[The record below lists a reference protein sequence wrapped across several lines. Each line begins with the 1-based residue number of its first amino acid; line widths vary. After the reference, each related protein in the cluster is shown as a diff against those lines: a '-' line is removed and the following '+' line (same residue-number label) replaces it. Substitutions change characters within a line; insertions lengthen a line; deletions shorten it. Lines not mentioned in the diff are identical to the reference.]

1 MNRNIEESTLHRT
14 DTLKSGSRK
23 TERHFRSIFG
33 GKSAMAVNKVGLLA
47 TQPSE
52 SQIQDNCFSAPTAAS
67 RNWLKAGDVMSEAVA
82 TISPGCTVAS
92 AARIMSA
99 SKISCL
105 IVLDHGCLLGIVTE
119 TDVLKRAVVVAHNFH
134 KMKVKQIMSSPVRS
148 IPHNLSVMDASKIMG
163 VENIRR
169 LVVLEEGKPVGIIT
183 QTDMVRVLASYS
195 VSKEVSEVMTRGAV
209 VIASSASVREA
220 ATLMSAHDIS
230 CLVVKDG
237 DAVVG
242 IFTERDLLKRIVALN
257 QDPASVN
264 LSQVMSEPVVTIPA
278 SYSLL
283 SATKLLERVGIRRL
297 VVMEYDTLL
306 GVITQTDILRALK
319 ATLQDEEEKYFK
331 LLSESDYCIFAVD
344 LDLRT
349 TYINGAFMRLLEV
362 TDPGELIDKP
372 FLPEP
377 FWEVSGQRGRLLNQ
391 LSKVGVTVDELS
403 LKTAKGNRLSVIL
416 FSMPTRNLTG
426 EISGIQGVL
435 YGRTVKQ

>member
-1 MNRNIEESTLHRT
+1 
-14 DTLKSGSRK
+14 
-23 TERHFRSIFG
+23 
-33 GKSAMAVNKVGLLA
+33 MAVNKVGPVA
-47 TQPSE
+47 IQPSE
-52 SQIQDNCFSAPTAAS
+52 SQIQGNCYSAPTAAS

-82 TISPGCTVAS
+82 TISPGCSVAS
-92 AARIMSA
+92 AARFMSA
-99 SKISCL
+99 NKISCL
-105 IVLDHGCLLGIVTE
+105 IVLDDGCLLGIVTE
-119 TDVLKRAVVVAHNFH
+119 TDVLKKAVVVAHNFH
-134 KMKVKQIMSSPVRS
+134 KMKVKQIMSFPVRS
-148 IPHNLSVMDASKIMG
+148 IPHDLSVMDASKIMD

-169 LVVLEEGKPVGIIT
+169 LVVLKEGKPVGIIT

-209 VIASSASVREA
+209 VIASSASAREA
-220 ATLMSAHDIS
+220 AKLMSAQDIS
-230 CLVVKDG
+230 CLVVKDD

-257 QDPASVN
+257 QDPASVK
-264 LSQVMSEPVVTIPA
+264 LRQVMSEPVVTIPA

-331 LLSESDYCIFAVD
+331 LLSESDNCIFAVD
-344 LDLRT
+344 LDLQT
-349 TYINGAFMRLLEV
+349 TYINGAFMRLLDV
-362 TDPGELIDKP
+362 TDPSELIDKP

-377 FWEVSGQRGRLLNQ
+377 FWEVSGQRGRLLDQ

-403 LKTAKGNRLSVIL
+403 LKTAKGDRLSVIL
-416 FSMPTRNLTG
+416 FSMPTKNLSG
-426 EISGIQGVL
+426 EISGTQGVL
-435 YGRTVKQ
+435 YDRTVKQ